1 MKMSLTVIAAL
12 VALIVGAFASRA
24 ADVSPQRIHAPA
36 QAPAVTSAPT
46 SFSWTG
52 GTVGAFVGYGFAN
65 HEVNADIW
73 DTESGQG
80 VELFKLDGI
89 GGTGGFVGLSL
100 GGDYD
105 AGPVVLRTRV
115 DYAISS
121 LETSLNV
128 LGDRVATVEKGDE
141 VIAWAGLGA
150 PLGKDRRTLV
160 YGLAGWASTE
170 FTLKTDDGKA
180 SRDFSGPA
188 VALGVE
194 HAFDSMFSAYL
205 EAQGVFYD
213 KETLARGEGFAVRDE
228 ASEFRALI
236 GGKVRLA
243 P

>member
-1 MKMSLTVIAAL
+1 MKTSLTALAAL
-12 VALIVGAFASRA
+12 VALLVGAVASRA
-24 ADVSPQRIHAPA
+24 ADVSPQRTYSPALAAPA
-36 QAPAVTSAPT
+36 ATSAPT
-46 SFSWTG
+46 PFSWTG
-52 GTVGAFVGYGFAN
+52 GGLGAFLGYGSVN
-65 HEVNADIW
+65 HEVGADIW
-73 DTESGQG
+73 DTESA
-80 VELFKLDGI
+80 ELFKLDGI
-89 GGTGGFVGLSL
+89 GGTGGFAGLSL
-100 GGDYD
+100 SGDYD
-105 AGPVVLRTRV
+105 AGPVVLRARV

-121 LETSLNV
+121 LETTLNV

-205 EAQGVFYD
+205 EGQGVFYD

-228 ASEFRALI
+228 ASEFRAVI